1 MSPGPVP
8 GVCPTDKLW
17 LACAQGPASCA
28 ELSAP
33 RETNWTCRPGCHCPP
48 GTLLM
53 VSGLPA
59 GLLRAGTL
67 DGREGT
73 GRAWVDAQTGDPAE
87 LRGDHR
93 TQGRWLSS
101 ASRRPGRAAFASPGA
116 CFSGMMVPGLCDS
129 CLLEHPASRVIDSY
143 LLSTY
148 CVFRLGL
155 RCEARAG
162 SALSPSPGNADP
174 GPLEWRQNPAARSK

>member
-1 MSPGPVP
+1 MSHGQAVAGLCPGPCLVCRAERPTRDQLDLPAWLPLPAWDAAAGERPPRWPPQGGDAGWQGRDRQGLGGCTDGGPCRAERRPPNP
-8 GVCPTDKLW
+8 GEV
-17 LACAQGPASCA
+17 AQLCQPATRASCI
-28 ELSAP
+28 
-33 RETNWTCRPGCHCPP
+33 R
-48 GTLLM
+48 
-53 VSGLPA
+53 VSWGL
-59 GLLRAGTL
+59 
-67 DGREGT
+67 
-73 GRAWVDAQTGDPAE
+73 
-87 LRGDHR
+87 
-93 TQGRWLSS
+93 
-101 ASRRPGRAAFASPGA
+101 

-129 CLLEHPASRVIDSY
+129 CLLEHPASQVIDSY